1 MGLWPLSLDL
11 MELKMIALG
20 FTVALF
26 TESSERAPCVV
37 GMGWGGHR
45 RTTVNTSELRED
57 SGNKLKGSVNK
68 VTNAHCSLAT
78 KAAWVKNQLRFDF
91 CLLNS
96 LLCEQ
101 P

>member
-1 MGLWPLSLDL
+1 

-20 FTVALF
+20 FMVALF

-45 RTTVNTSELRED
+45 RTTVKTSELRGD
-57 SGNKLKGSVNK
+57 SGNKFKGSVNK
-68 VTNAHCSLAT
+68 ATNAHCSLAT